1 MKTFQIKGTARLA
14 VGKKSNKALRVL
26 DLVPCVIYGGD
37 KVVHFQA
44 HENEFRKLIYTPKV
58 YQTSIDVDGTN
69 YNAFMQAL
77 QFHPVTDKLLH
88 IDFLEIRENVPVKL
102 EIPVRLDGYAKGI
115 QQGGRLKANLRT
127 LKAKGFSKDFPD
139 EIVIDVTELNLSESI
154 RVGDVHVP
162 GIEILNAKSV
172 PVATVVVTRAARAA
186 MADTSAAAAGVKA
199 KK

>member
-1 MKTFQIKGTARLA
+1 MKKFQIKGTARQS
-14 VGKKSNKALRVL
+14 VGKKDTKSLRAQ
-26 DLVPCVIYGGD
+26 DLVPCVIYGGE

-44 HENEFRKLIYTPKV
+44 HENEFRKLVYTPKV
-58 YQTSIDVDGTN
+58 YQTEIDVDGVIF
-69 YNAFMQAL
+69 NAFMQAL

-102 EIPVRLDGYAKGI
+102 QIPVRLDGYAKGI

-139 EIVIDVTELNLSESI
+139 EIAIDVTELSIGESI
-154 RVGDVHVP
+154 RVSDVSVP

-186 MADTSAAAAGVKA
+186 MADTATSGG
-199 KK
+199 KKK

>member
-14 VGKKSNKALRVL
+14 VGKKSNKALRVQ

-58 YQTSIDVDGTN
+58 YQTEIDVDGVV

-88 IDFLEIRENVPVKL
+88 IDFLEVRENIPVKL
-102 EIPVRLDGYAKGI
+102 QIPVRLDGYAKGI

-154 RVGDVHVP
+154 RVGDVHVE

-186 MADTSAAAAGVKA
+186 MGTEET

>member
-1 MKTFQIKGTARLA
+1 MKTFKIKGTVRQA
-14 VGKKSNKALRVL
+14 VGKKDSKQLRTQ

-44 HENEFRKLIYTPKV
+44 HENEFRKIIYTPSV
-58 YQTSIDVDGTN
+58 FQIEIDVDGQI
-69 YNAFMQAL
+69 YHAFMQAS

-88 IDFLEIRENVPVKL
+88 IDFLEIRKNVPVRL

-115 QQGGRLKANLRT
+115 QQGGRLKSNLRT
-127 LKAKGFSKDFPD
+127 LKAKGFPKDFPD
-139 EIVIDVTELNLSESI
+139 EIVIDVTNLNLNESV
-154 RVGDVHVP
+154 RVEDIKVK

-186 MADTSAAAAGVKA
+186 MTETAG
-199 KK
+199 KKVE

>member
-14 VGKKSNKALRVL
+14 VGKKSNKALRVQ

-58 YQTSIDVDGTN
+58 YQTLIDVDGTV

-102 EIPVRLDGYAKGI
+102 QIPVRLDGYAKGI

-139 EIVIDVTELNLSESI
+139 EIIIDVTELNLSESI

-162 GIEILNAKSV
+162 GIEILNAKTV

-186 MADTSAAAAGVKA
+186 MADTSAAAAGG
-199 KK
+199 KKK

>member
-14 VGKKSNKALRVL
+14 VGKKSNKALRVQ
-26 DLVPCVIYGGD
+26 DLVPCVIYGGE

-58 YQTSIDVDGTN
+58 YQTEIDVDGVV

-88 IDFLEIRENVPVKL
+88 IDFLEIRKDVPVKL
-102 EIPVRLDGYAKGI
+102 QIPVRLDGYAKGI

-154 RVGDVHVP
+154 RVGDVHVE

>member
-1 MKTFQIKGTARLA
+1 MKSFQIKGNARLA
-14 VGKKSNKALRVL
+14 VGKKSNKALRAE
-26 DLVPCVIYGGD
+26 DLVPCVIYGGE
-37 KVVHFQA
+37 KIVHFQA

-58 YQTSIDVDGTN
+58 YQTEIDVDGTV
-69 YNAFMQAL
+69 YNAFLQAL

-102 EIPVRLDGYAKGI
+102 QIPVRLDGYAKGI

-139 EIVIDVTELNLSESI
+139 EIIIDVTELNLSESV
-154 RVGDVHVP
+154 RVGDVKVP

-186 MADTSAAAAGVKA
+186 MADTSVASG
-199 KK
+199 KKK

>member
-1 MKTFQIKGTARLA
+1 MKKFQIKGTARLG
-14 VGKKSNKALRVL
+14 VGKKDSKVLRSS
-26 DLVPCVIYGGD
+26 DIVPCVIYGGE

-44 HENEFRKLIYTPKV
+44 HENEFRKLVYTPKV
-58 YQTSIDVDGTN
+58 YETEIDVDGTK

-139 EIVIDVTELNLSESI
+139 EIVIDVTDLALSESV
-154 RVGDVHVP
+154 RVGDVKVA

-186 MADTSAAAAGVKA
+186 MADAASG
-199 KK
+199 KKK